1 MTNSEPKSR
10 PHLFGL
16 LAGLFLAAALCFAS
30 VVVTRTW
37 VHLRESQV
45 IQVTG
50 SSRKNVKS
58 DLCVWN
64 GVLQTEG
71 KTLEEAR
78 AKFQGDQRRMI
89 AFLESKGFAK
99 HTLQPVYVRDIKPHG
114 KEQAEGAE
122 RELSQRVGYQLVQ
135 GVQITSERVDDLP
148 NLAADCLSLLADDVV
163 VQTAGI
169 QYIYTKR
176 PEARLAMMAEATDD
190 ARRRAEEIA
199 GRGGRA
205 VRELRT
211 ARMGVVQVNPLHGTA
226 TSWEGNNDTSTAE
239 KTISATVSAEF
250 SLR

>member
-1 MTNSEPKSR
+1 MNPPLPR
-10 PHLFGL
+10 PQLFGL

-30 VVVTRTW
+30 VTVTRTW
-37 VHLRESQV
+37 VHLKESQL

-50 SSRKNVKS
+50 SARKNVRS

-78 AKFQGDQRRMI
+78 AKFEKDQRRLVE
-89 AFLESKGFAK
+89 FLTAKGFPR
-99 HTLQPVYVRDIKPHG
+99 HTLSPVHVRDITPRG
-114 KEQAEGAE
+114 KGGAE
-122 RELSQRVGYQLVQ
+122 ADEGEVPQRVGYQLLQ
-135 GVQITSERVDDLP
+135 GVQISSERVEDLP
-148 NLAADCLSLLADDVV
+148 NLAAECLTLLADGVV
-163 VQTAGI
+163 VQTSGI
-169 QYIYTKR
+169 QYIYTKL
-176 PEARLAMMAEATDD
+176 PEARLTMMGEATDD

-211 ARMGVVQVNPLHGTA
+211 ARMGVVQVNPLHGTS
-226 TSWEGNNDTSTAE
+226 TSWEGNNDQSTLE

>member
-1 MTNSEPKSR
+1 MPPPLPR

-16 LAGLFLAAALCFAS
+16 LAGLFLAASLCFAS
-30 VVVTRTW
+30 VMVTRTW
-37 VHLRESQV
+37 VHLKESQL

-50 SSRKNVKS
+50 SARKNVRS

-78 AKFQGDQRRMI
+78 AKFEGDQRRLV
-89 AFLESKGFAK
+89 AFLTAKGFAK
-99 HTLQPVYVRDIKPHG
+99 HTLSPVHVRDITPRAKGSPDAD
-114 KEQAEGAE
+114 EDQVP
-122 RELSQRVGYQLVQ
+122 QRIGYQLLQ
-135 GVQITSERVDDLP
+135 GVQISSERVEDLP
-148 NLAADCLSLLADDVV
+148 NLAAECLTLLADGVV
-163 VQTAGI
+163 VQTSGI
-169 QYIYTKR
+169 QYIYTKL
-176 PEARLAMMAEATDD
+176 PEARLTMMGEATDD

-199 GRGGRA
+199 GRGGRT

-226 TSWEGNNDTSTAE
+226 TSWEGNNDQSTLE

>member
-1 MTNSEPKSR
+1 MSEPTQR

-99 HTLQPVYVRDIKPHG
+99 HTLQPVFVRDITPRG
-114 KEQAEGAE
+114 KGQEEGNE
-122 RELSQRVGYQLVQ
+122 RELPQRVGYQLVQ
-135 GVQITSERVDDLP
+135 GVQITSDRVDDLP
-148 NLAADCLSLLADDVV
+148 NLAADCLSLLADGVV
-163 VQTAGI
+163 VQTSSI
-169 QYIYTKR
+169 QFIYTKL
-176 PEARLAMMAEATDD
+176 PEARLAMVAEATAD

-199 GRGGRA
+199 GRGGRN

-211 ARMGVVQVNPLHGTA
+211 ARAGVVQLAQLYGTA
-226 TSWEGNNDTSTAE
+226 TPWEGSHDQTTLE
-239 KTISATVSAEF
+239 KTISVTVSAEF

>member
-1 MTNSEPKSR
+1 MQPPLQR
-10 PHLFGL
+10 PQFFGL

-30 VVVTRTW
+30 VMVTRTW
-37 VHLRESQV
+37 VHLKESQV

-50 SSRKNVKS
+50 SARKNVRS

-78 AKFQGDQRRMI
+78 AKFEGDQRRLI
-89 AFLESKGFAK
+89 AFLTAKGFAR
-99 HTLQPVYVRDIKPHG
+99 HTLSPVHVRDIAPRG
-114 KEQAEGAE
+114 KAAAPDADEGQ
-122 RELSQRVGYQLVQ
+122 LPQRVGYQLLQ
-135 GVQITSERVDDLP
+135 GVQISSERVEDLP
-148 NLAADCLSLLADDVV
+148 NLAAECLMLLADGVV
-163 VQTAGI
+163 VQTSGI
-169 QYIYTKR
+169 QYIYTKL
-176 PEARLAMMAEATDD
+176 PEARLTMMGEATDD

-226 TSWEGNNDTSTAE
+226 TSWEGNNDQSTLE